1 MEKNNKKVIYF
12 LFGIGILML
21 FSGCFSNYI
30 NSLRN
35 DHEKVNQR
43 MKIVET
49 DYKAL
54 TDNINTFTETR
65 DNLYSKYLERVD
77 YTTFYRDNNI
87 INSTISNYETIV
99 DEINDKVKSLDNL
112 CKDAYFSSS
121 DTNEKCSNYKLLYE
135 QVNNYFVSD
144 IKKYNTIVQ
153 DYNMNNVKNVNVY
166 TLSRKYIDYNKD
178 KTFDGKKI

>member
-1 MEKNNKKVIYF
+1 MEKNKKLIYI
-12 LFGIGILML
+12 LFGIGIFML

-30 NSLRN
+30 NGLRS
-35 DHEKVNQR
+35 DHEKVNQK
-43 MKIVET
+43 MKIVDT
-49 DYKAL
+49 DYNEL
-54 TDNINTFTETR
+54 TNNVNTFTETR

-99 DEINDKVKSLDNL
+99 DEIDEKVKSLDNL
-112 CKDAYFSSS
+112 CKNTYFTSN

-144 IKKYNTIVQ
+144 INKYNNIVY
-153 DYNMNNVKNVNVY
+153 DYNMNNVKNVTVY
-166 TLSRKYIDYNKD
+166 TISRKYIDYNND
-178 KTFDGKKI
+178 KSFDGKKI